1 MQCDFPEENRAS
13 MTDQH
18 NNFIQIYFRQQVGL
32 LYGLGAPYRM
42 KENERLPKC
51 FLGDWLTS
59 LPTLPLFLSVFLVWF
74 PHLDVFY

>member
-32 LYGLGAPYRM
+32 LYGLGVPYRM
-42 KENERLPKC
+42 KGDPSAAASPRAHRS
-51 FLGDWLTS
+51 LGDDL
-59 LPTLPLFLSVFLVWF
+59 
-74 PHLDVFY
+74 